1 MRSLGALLLL
11 LALTTGARAGDVFV
25 NGVRIYRLSNVS
37 LEGCT
42 VTFDAQGNV
51 QVTAPGYE
59 IRVQE
64 PLPAAAPT
72 YAPAASAA
80 PAAPAYAAP
89 APVATPATP
98 SYGVPAAPVPVAT
111 PGYAATAVAPAPAAS
126 GRPGFA
132 LTTWGQQTI
141 TLPLRYEVTINGK
154 VVRAFSAADENLL
167 IDLSPFLA
175 PGANLVRLTV
185 EYDSMY
191 GGVPPTAADRYVVR
205 IQFGRFNGEAF
216 APERALVEFP
226 RDGTQMLGTIKEF
239 QISL

>member
-11 LALTTGARAGDVFV
+11 LVLSTGARAGDVFV

-64 PLPAAAPT
+64 PPPA
-72 YAPAASAA
+72 
-80 PAAPAYAAP
+80 
-89 APVATPATP
+89 P

-111 PGYAATAVAPAPAAS
+111 PGYPVAAVAPTPAAS

-167 IDLSPFLA
+167 IDLSPFLM

-216 APERALVEFP
+216 AAERALVEFP